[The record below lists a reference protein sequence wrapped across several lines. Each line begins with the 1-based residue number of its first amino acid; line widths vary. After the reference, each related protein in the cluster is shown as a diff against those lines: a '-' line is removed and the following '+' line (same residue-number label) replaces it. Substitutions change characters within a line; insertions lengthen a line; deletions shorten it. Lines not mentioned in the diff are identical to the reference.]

1 MRPILLAGR
10 RRGEASRHDSDALD
24 EMARPTCSARVPTP
38 YIGPMNA
45 IHLTDTEVEMARHAL
60 QAYLQTFGHD
70 EADTVREIRRVIAKL
85 QAAEV
90 EDDDAALPA

>member
-1 MRPILLAGR
+1 
-10 RRGEASRHDSDALD
+10 
-24 EMARPTCSARVPTP
+24 
-38 YIGPMNA
+38 MNA

-60 QAYLQTFGHD
+60 QAYLLTFGHD

-90 EDDDAALPA
+90 EDDGAALPA